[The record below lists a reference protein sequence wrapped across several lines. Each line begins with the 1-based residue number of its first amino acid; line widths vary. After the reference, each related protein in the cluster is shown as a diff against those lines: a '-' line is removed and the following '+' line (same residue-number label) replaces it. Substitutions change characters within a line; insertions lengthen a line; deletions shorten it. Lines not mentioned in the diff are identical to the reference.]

1 MCWNVTVSW
10 VFRQHGAG
18 EGMIVDSAVTVAKQQ
33 DIPAYIKSQTDA
45 GLDW

>member
-1 MCWNVTVSW
+1 MYS
-10 VFRQHGAG
+10 VFRQHVLRD
-18 EGMIVDSAVTVAKQQ
+18 GMNVDSALTVAEQQ